1 MGMVSKRF
9 SAGGADAP
17 SFLGHHL
24 SLGPLGVA
32 LLHGKYNTN
41 LPPPQ
46 ITAVLLSRIYLFL
59 ETTKRCYLEPNATTH
74 THDRAGRHGFG

>member
-41 LPPPQ
+41 LPPPPNYGSPFIKNILISGNNQ
-46 ITAVLLSRIYLFL
+46 AMLFGA
-59 ETTKRCYLEPNATTH
+59 KCNNPH
-74 THDRAGRHGFG
+74 P